1 MLNRDGIY
9 DEPRTRKG
17 GFTMNKT
24 LIILVLGLA
33 LSLGISL
40 AHLNR
45 ANNKLEIMQKNSQFQ
60 RNTINSLFKNCGGL
74 NE

>member
-1 MLNRDGIY
+1 M
-9 DEPRTRKG
+9 
-17 GFTMNKT
+17 KT
-24 LIILVLGLA
+24 LTILTLGLA

-45 ANNKLEIMQKNSQFQ
+45 ANDKLKTIQENSQFQ
-60 RNTINSLFKNCGGL
+60 RNTITNLFKNCGGL